1 MSMPTCLLV
10 RFSHFQLYVT
20 PWTVAHQA
28 PLSMGFPRQEY
39 WSGLPCPS
47 PGDLPDP
54 RMEPLS
60 PGAPA
65 MQADSLPLSHQ
76 RSPRYVYIYI
86 YIYKNWFTQW
96 WRLRS
101 PIDIDIGMIDTLL
114 VISVSIYTDLLLAYF
129 SDKPWLMHL
138 GRVNVN
144 THRGS
149 SSNGKQNCSTLKED
163 KMTRCIELLLITDH
177 SGQ

>member
-10 RFSHFQLYVT
+10 RFSHVQLYVT

-86 YIYKNWFTQW
+86 YIYKNWFTQ
-96 WRLRS
+96 
-101 PIDIDIGMIDTLL
+101 
-114 VISVSIYTDLLLAYF
+114 
-129 SDKPWLMHL
+129 
-138 GRVNVN
+138 
-144 THRGS
+144 
-149 SSNGKQNCSTLKED
+149 
-163 KMTRCIELLLITDH
+163 
-177 SGQ
+177 

>member
-10 RFSHFQLYVT
+10 RFSHVQLYVT
-20 PWTVAHQA
+20 LWTVAHQA

-65 MQADSLPLSHQ
+65 LQADSLPLSHQ

-86 YIYKNWFTQW
+86 YMNWFTQW
-96 WRLRS
+96 RRLRS
-101 PIDIDIGMIDTLL
+101 PIDIGMIDTLL
-114 VISVSIYTDLLLAYF
+114 VISVSIYTDLLLACF
-129 SDKPWLMHL
+129 SGKPWLMHS